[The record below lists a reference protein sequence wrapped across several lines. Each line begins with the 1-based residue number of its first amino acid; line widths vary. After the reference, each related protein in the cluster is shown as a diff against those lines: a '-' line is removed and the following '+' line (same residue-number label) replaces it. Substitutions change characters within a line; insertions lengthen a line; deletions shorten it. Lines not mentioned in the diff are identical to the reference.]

1 MLRDGKPVG
10 QRGGQ
15 GMKKS
20 QRVVRQAE
28 VIVES
33 ERRGRLQKKG
43 RQRVRK
49 AK

>member
-1 MLRDGKPVG
+1 MV

-15 GMKKS
+15 ITEKS

-28 VIVES
+28 ITAES